1 MSDIDATLSTDAAFE
16 AQAGGPQLAPPRRG
30 SRSLLARSLQLW
42 RTRIGL
48 VFVLILVVIAIV
60 GPWVAP
66 HAQDEFVAI
75 PNSKPGQNGAGI
87 FGTDYLGQDVFSRF
101 LYGGREILVMAV
113 VSTGIGLILGTAIG
127 LVAAYSRNALDD
139 VLMRAMD
146 VIMAFPQIM
155 LALVAVSLIGAK
167 PWIIIAAIA
176 LTTMPRVA
184 RVARG
189 SAQPVV
195 ERDFIAA
202 TESMG
207 LSRMRILSG
216 ELFPNILGP
225 MMVEAS
231 LRLTYSISVIAA
243 LAFLGLAP
251 NPNGANWGTMIKQNQ
266 IALAI
271 QPWGA
276 LLPILAIALLTL
288 GTGLIGDG
296 IARTAAGI
304 DRERDDE

>member
-1 MSDIDATLSTDAAFE
+1 ML
-16 AQAGGPQLAPPRRG
+16 
-30 SRSLLARSLQLW
+30 
-42 RTRIGL
+42 
-48 VFVLILVVIAIV
+48 LVVALAVV
-60 GPWVAP
+60 GPFVAP
-66 HAQDEFVAI
+66 HDPDEFVGPPFSAR
-75 PNSKPGQNGAGI
+75 GTGNGL
-87 FGTDYLGQDVFSRF
+87 FGTDYLGQDVWSRF
-101 LYGGREILVMAV
+101 LHGGYGILTTAV
-113 VSTGIGLILGTAIG
+113 ISTAIGLVVGIIIG
-127 LVAAYSRNALDD
+127 LVAAYARNALDD

-155 LALVAVSLIGAK
+155 LALVAVSLLGAHT
-167 PWIIIAAIA
+167 WLIIAAIA
-176 LTTMPRVA
+176 LTTAPRVA

-207 LSRMRILSG
+207 LSRFRILIG

-231 LRLTYSISVIAA
+231 LRLTYSITVIAS

-251 NPNGANWGTMIKQNQ
+251 DQNSSDWGSMIQQNRL
-266 IALAI
+266 ALAT

-276 LLPILAIALLTL
+276 LLPILGIAVLTM
-288 GTGLIGDG
+288 GTGLFGDG

-304 DRERDDE
+304 DRERGDE

>member
-1 MSDIDATLSTDAAFE
+1 MSQTEEAPALAEGVDTPTPPVRSSTLLVRA
-16 AQAGGPQLAPPRRG
+16 LR
-30 SRSLLARSLQLW
+30 LW
-42 RTRIGL
+42 RTRIGA
-48 VFVLILVVIAIV
+48 VFVLVLVVVAIV

-66 HAQDEFVAI
+66 HGPTDFI
-75 PNSKPGQNGAGI
+75 TLPNTPPGGDAGVL
-87 FGTDYLGQDVFSRF
+87 GTDYLGQDVLSRF
-101 LYGGREILVMAV
+101 LYGGREILFMAV
-113 VSTGIGLILGTAIG
+113 ASTAIGLVLGIAIG
-127 LVAAYSRNALDD
+127 LVAAYARNALDD

-155 LALVAVSLIGAK
+155 LALVAVSLVG
-167 PWIIIAAIA
+167 PSTWLIIAAIA
-176 LTTMPRVA
+176 VTTAPRVA

-195 ERDFIAA
+195 ERDFVAA

-207 LSRMRILSG
+207 LSRTRILAG

-243 LAFLGLAP
+243 LAFLGLSSD
-251 NPNGANWGTMIKQNQ
+251 PNGANWGTMINQNQ
-266 IALAI
+266 ISLST

-276 LLPILAIALLTL
+276 LMPIIAIALLTM

-304 DRERDDE
+304 DRERGDE